1 MVESKDF
8 GVRVDGTAYLSHG
21 DREAIGKSE
30 CKLDKA
36 MNINQDA
43 NEISWAIEPFQGDIV
58 ETKIGLLFSSPQK
71 ETINSLSGWS

>member
-1 MVESKDF
+1 MVKSKNF
-8 GVRVDGTAYLSHG
+8 SVRVDGTAYLSHG

-58 ETKIGLLFSSPQK
+58 ETKIGDDKLPSWLV
-71 ETINSLSGWS
+71 LSAKKTEN